1 MGSPLEQ
8 LKHPS
13 PKAGRFAGLEQ
24 TTAPD
29 NSVLLAT
36 VKSHLR
42 ITSSAED
49 TLIQLYIDGAV
60 RAVEQLA
67 RRSLLNQSWTL
78 TLDSFPAMD
87 YIELYMPPLVS
98 ITALTTYDDNNTPST
113 AFSSYTLDTAGE
125 RLLLDDG
132 ATWPTDLR
140 AHASVKVEYATG
152 YGTAATD
159 LPGTL
164 LRAVLLLVGDF
175 YANRDVSCTMSTEA
189 AYGVSDLLGTERRW
203 RL

>member
-8 LKHPS
+8 LKQPS

-24 TTAPD
+24 STAPD
-29 NSVLLAT
+29 NSVLLTT

-49 TLIQLYIDGAV
+49 TLLQLYIDGAV
-60 RAVEQLA
+60 RTVEQLA
-67 RRSLLNQSWTL
+67 RRSLLDQSWTL
-78 TLDSFPAMD
+78 TLDSFPATD
-87 YIELYMPPLVS
+87 YIDLYMGPLVS
-98 ITALTTYDDNNTPST
+98 ITSLTTYDDNNDPST
-113 AFSSYTLDTAGE
+113 AFSDYALDTAGE

-140 AHASVKVEYATG
+140 SRASVKLEYATG
-152 YGTAATD
+152 YGATVAD

-164 LRAVLLLVGDF
+164 LRAVLMMAGDF
-175 YANRDVSCTMSTEA
+175 YANRDVSCSMSAET
-189 AYGVSDLLGTERRW
+189 AYGVSTLLGTERRW